1 MGDPQLPAGR
11 WIEIRVEHAISA
23 PELQLEAAP
32 LLDLKRRPSEMLDH
46 FMDGEAGE
54 LGRRARRRRDLNRLL
69 CDGRILLRPRRAV
82 GEEDE
87 DEGE

>member
-1 MGDPQLPAGR
+1 
-11 WIEIRVEHAISA
+11 
-23 PELQLEAAP
+23 
-32 LLDLKRRPSEMLDH
+32 
-46 FMDGEAGE
+46 MDGEAGE

-69 CDGRILLRPRRAV
+69 CDGRILLRPRRAA